1 MKVIGA
7 VVRTALLIGLSGTA
21 YSTGAS
27 AADLITPRQAQ
38 FQQACTQFGGRFEQG
53 WRYNDQGVQ
62 WGKVISCAADGVA
75 ITCEGESCSATA
87 RDASNRGITVGA
99 AADAERVL
107 TFAAEPAAFA
117 EVLSSRVQE

>member
-7 VVRTALLIGLSGTA
+7 TLRVAVLIALTGTA
-21 YSTGAS
+21 YSIGAN
-27 AADLITPRQAQ
+27 AADLITPQQAQ
-38 FQQACTQFGGRFEQG
+38 FQEACAEFGGRFEQG

-75 ITCEGESCSATA
+75 ITCEGDSCSAIA
-87 RDASNRGITVGA
+87 RDASNRRSTVG
-99 AADAERVL
+99 ADAERVL

-117 EVLSSRVQE
+117 EILSSRVKD

>member
-1 MKVIGA
+1 MSIIGA
-7 VVRTALLIGLSGTA
+7 VVRAAVLIGLTGTA
-21 YSTGAS
+21 YSTGAG

-75 ITCEGESCSATA
+75 ITCEGESCSAIA
-87 RDASNRGITVGA
+87 RDASNRRSTVG
-99 AADAERVL
+99 ADAERVL

-117 EVLSSRVQE
+117 AVLSSRVQE